1 MEEDEVNKRLT
12 EKHLDVLKEADD
24 ALADAEKS
32 LQDGRDRLQNAIKK
46 YEERGRLRGPSN
58 NF

>member
-1 MEEDEVNKRLT
+1 MEEEVNERLT
-12 EKHLDVLKEADD
+12 KKHLDVLKEADD

-32 LQDGRDRLQNAIKK
+32 LQDGRERLQNAIKR

-58 NF
+58 RI